1 MSSPRSAALAA
12 AAMLV
17 ALAACDRGRTRP
29 DADAHDSPPPGPDAA
44 LVALVGTL
52 ENRTNDSLP
61 PGHGKDVLLRACTT
75 CHAATLITQQRK
87 PAAEWAKTV
96 DKMVS
101 WGAPLAAEER
111 QGLID
116 YLAALRSAAPSP
128 AAAAT
133 RS

>member
-1 MSSPRSAALAA
+1 MPSRSATLAA

-17 ALAACDRGRTRP
+17 ALAACDRGRASRE
-29 DADAHDSPPPGPDAA
+29 AEVHDGPPPAPDAA
-44 LVALVGTL
+44 LLARIGAL
-52 ENRTNDSLP
+52 ENQAIDSLP

-101 WGAPLAAEER
+101 WGAPLDPTER

-116 YLAALRSAAPSP
+116 YVAAIHPPS
-128 AAAAT
+128 
-133 RS
+133 